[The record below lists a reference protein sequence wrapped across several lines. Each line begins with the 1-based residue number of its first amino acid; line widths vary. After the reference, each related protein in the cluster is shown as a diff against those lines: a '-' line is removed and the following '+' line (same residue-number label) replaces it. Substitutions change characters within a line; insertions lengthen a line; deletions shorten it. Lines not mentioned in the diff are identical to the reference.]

1 MERRVGLGQALLGE
15 RDGRLL
21 LEAEEAGEEARPPLA
36 FGQGEERLQHVHDVG
51 PQLAQGLD
59 GQRAGLPVRIALR
72 EQQGG
77 LGLGVPHHPEA
88 EHRRPSHGGGFVD
101 QQPFED
107 RPPGPVPAPPKGHC
121 EVFAQPSV
129 SFEALL
135 HGEVVVR
142 LAVHEQQEERPLVDV
157 RHLEVRLFPRGVRG
171 GVGGASGEEEKG
183 EGERGKLSSGH
194 GEGDATTRG
203 PSSPQPSSPASPR
216 PPGRPAPWSLL
227 SSRRQEFGGGS
238 MAAHAV
244 TLRLPAPLYDL
255 FQGRAE
261 RAHRSLEAE
270 LLDAVATAAADG
282 EELPRDLT
290 KALGDLELLNDEELW
305 RAAQNRFSGDARSQ
319 LEALNFKQQQETL
332 TQAESEKLE
341 QLVQQ
346 YDQAVLLRAEA
357 ARLLKRRGHDVSK
370 LLTAQ

>member
-1 MERRVGLGQALLGE
+1 
-15 RDGRLL
+15 
-21 LEAEEAGEEARPPLA
+21 
-36 FGQGEERLQHVHDVG
+36 
-51 PQLAQGLD
+51 
-59 GQRAGLPVRIALR
+59 
-72 EQQGG
+72 
-77 LGLGVPHHPEA
+77 
-88 EHRRPSHGGGFVD
+88 
-101 QQPFED
+101 
-107 RPPGPVPAPPKGHC
+107 
-121 EVFAQPSV
+121 
-129 SFEALL
+129 
-135 HGEVVVR
+135 
-142 LAVHEQQEERPLVDV
+142 
-157 RHLEVRLFPRGVRG
+157 
-171 GVGGASGEEEKG
+171 
-183 EGERGKLSSGH
+183 
-194 GEGDATTRG
+194 
-203 PSSPQPSSPASPR
+203 
-216 PPGRPAPWSLL
+216 
-227 SSRRQEFGGGS
+227 